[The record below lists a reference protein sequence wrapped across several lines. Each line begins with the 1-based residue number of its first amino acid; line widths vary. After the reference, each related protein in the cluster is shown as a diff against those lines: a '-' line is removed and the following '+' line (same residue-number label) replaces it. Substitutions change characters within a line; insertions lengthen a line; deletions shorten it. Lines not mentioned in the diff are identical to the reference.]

1 MQKIFSLILTLL
13 SVWLPMATGALM
25 LAGAIWLRN
34 VHLAI
39 TGIIFIAVASLFAL
53 LTKYSARDAASR
65 QTQNDASPPP
75 T

>member
-1 MQKIFSLILTLL
+1 
-13 SVWLPMATGALM
+13 MAMGALM

-39 TGIIFIAVASLFAL
+39 TGIIFVAVASLFAL
-53 LTKYSARDAASR
+53 LMKYSARDAASR
-65 QTQNDASPPP
+65 QTQNEAPPSP